1 MASSAWAIRV
11 GVDLD
16 TSDIQSQ
23 LDKAA
28 QGTKVNI
35 DTGEAEGNLKNLSG
49 SFDLTYQMANKLYQM
64 SKQAIEAMVEE
75 VKEVDKAL
83 TEFKKVSDLRGS
95 DLDDYSKDLAV
106 SGREVARTMSD
117 MIDAATMF
125 RKSGFSDEEASQL
138 AVVASMY
145 QNIADTQVSAEQ
157 AAASIVSQIR
167 AFGEGV
173 IDPMHI
179 IDSYNEVANNFSVG
193 TNDLS
198 TAMEIASAGLATYG
212 NSFEE
217 ILGLVTS
224 GSEIFVGRSGQVA
237 RGLTTIAA
245 RIAGADGQKA
255 LKEYGIEVENLD
267 GSLRSTYDVLG
278 DVAKIWG
285 DLSDAQKVALGET
298 LAGKTRYNILAAVL
312 QNYQHAIDAT
322 TTALNSEGSA
332 TEENAAYMD
341 SLEARIERMNGLF
354 QELSTTVV
362 GSDLVGGILD
372 LASSFL
378 ELANT
383 PIGGFVTKVG
393 LLSTGLS
400 GLYGMLKAGILSE
413 GVLGVALPSLGA
425 MLPYIAAGT
434 VAVVGLYEGIKKVKE
449 ILQEKIE
456 AKIFENVASE
466 IEESENKIK
475 NYDKLISD
483 SKDKLNELKSIPW
496 GERTTEIDFEIQK
509 LESLIQQY
517 EKLREEEERKVREDK
532 LKKLRNTEYESGYKM
547 VQASDYIVSDLESN
561 FAGFQE
567 VYDKAVSGYYA
578 TIEDAA
584 LAFGKVM
591 DIAYNADD
599 TLEDRVA
606 EVMAV
611 LESQNVYLQRS
622 FHGWTEELQQNTAEM
637 SEYAN
642 SLKDLD
648 AVNESTIPGL
658 EELINKNQS
667 YYDTLR
673 IVKKYG
679 GELSAEELNFMS
691 QYEQMSGILSQV
703 TVGMDKLSAAQKKV
717 QQLQDSAFRGNATLT
732 LQDYVN
738 VLNNLD
744 GIDTSNLGDVLG
756 YLKSIGAINLDYTAS
771 DLQEI
776 IDQINSV
783 ESKDVQLDINA
794 DAEDVVETIDEAKE
808 AIESMNEETG
818 VTITSSADASNLIES
833 LNTIKQLIG
842 ELNTMSISIKINVS
856 AGSALSTL
864 RNIRSAVTSIPTY
877 WGITIYCTDYASASL
892 NNIINLLNRITDKT
906 ITVKVDRDDLS
917 GKATGSNY
925 FGGGPV
931 LINDGAPVNG
941 SAGELVVANGKAQ
954 IYNDGEPTI
963 EDLPKGAKIYTAAQ
977 TQQILKNIKALKDSI
992 PAYADGNITIPSE
1005 INAETI
1011 RYNPSEYYG
1020 QNTFGPFYS
1029 TEEFDQWQKERKH
1042 LLELDLITQEQYY
1055 LDLEEMNETYL
1066 KNMEDS
1072 QDKYWS
1078 YQEEIYKWKKSR
1090 LEDENKLLEKQIELE
1105 KALGDLAKIK
1115 SQKIL
1120 VFKNGKFQY
1129 MADVD
1134 AISEAQRNINSIL
1147 TDKGYADGT
1156 TNAKAGLHLVGENGP
1171 ELRVLN
1177 SGDGIIPNNLTNR
1190 LLNMARMGV
1199 NGLSNT
1205 TEKAKQ
1211 AFYSF
1216 DISNITL
1223 PSVRNAEDFFDGL
1236 KNYAYQYSYA

>member
-1 MASSAWAIRV
+1 
-11 GVDLD
+11 
-16 TSDIQSQ
+16 
-23 LDKAA
+23 
-28 QGTKVNI
+28 
-35 DTGEAEGNLKNLSG
+35 
-49 SFDLTYQMANKLYQM
+49 
-64 SKQAIEAMVEE
+64 
-75 VKEVDKAL
+75 
-83 TEFKKVSDLRGS
+83 
-95 DLDDYSKDLAV
+95 
-106 SGREVARTMSD
+106 
-117 MIDAATMF
+117 
-125 RKSGFSDEEASQL
+125 
-138 AVVASMY
+138 
-145 QNIADTQVSAEQ
+145 
-157 AAASIVSQIR
+157 
-167 AFGEGV
+167 
-173 IDPMHI
+173 
-179 IDSYNEVANNFSVG
+179 
-193 TNDLS
+193 
-198 TAMEIASAGLATYG
+198 
-212 NSFEE
+212 
-217 ILGLVTS
+217 
-224 GSEIFVGRSGQVA
+224 
-237 RGLTTIAA
+237 
-245 RIAGADGQKA
+245 
-255 LKEYGIEVENLD
+255 
-267 GSLRSTYDVLG
+267 
-278 DVAKIWG
+278 
-285 DLSDAQKVALGET
+285 
-298 LAGKTRYNILAAVL
+298 
-312 QNYQHAIDAT
+312 
-322 TTALNSEGSA
+322 
-332 TEENAAYMD
+332 MD

-354 QELSTTVV
+354 QELSDTVI
-362 GSDLVGGILD
+362 GSDLVGGVLD
-372 LASSFL
+372 LAGSFL

-434 VAVVGLYEGIKKVKE
+434 VAVIGLYEGIKKVRE

-456 AKIFENVASE
+456 SKIFENVATD
-466 IEESENKIK
+466 IKESEEKIK
-475 NYDKLISD
+475 EYDTLISD
-483 SKDKLNELKSIPW
+483 SKEKLNELKSIPW

-532 LKKLRNTEYESGYKM
+532 LKKLRGTEYESGYKM
-547 VQASDYIVSDLESN
+547 VKASDYIVSDLESN
-561 FAGFQE
+561 FAGFQD

-591 DIAYNADD
+591 DITYNADD
-599 TLEDRVA
+599 TLETRVA

-611 LESQNVYLQRS
+611 LEGQNIYLQRS

-637 SEYAN
+637 NEYAGT
-642 SLKDLD
+642 LKDLD

-658 EELINKNQS
+658 EELINKNQD
-667 YYDTLR
+667 YYNTLR

-691 QYEQMSGILSQV
+691 QYEHMTGILSQV

-738 VLNNLD
+738 VLNNLE

-756 YLKSIGAINLDYTAS
+756 YLKSIGAISLDYTAS

-783 ESKDVQLDINA
+783 ESKNVQVDLDVNAEEGQEELDELENRL
-794 DAEDVVETIDEAKE
+794 DELN
-808 AIESMNEETG
+808 SETG
-818 VTITSSADASNLIES
+818 VTVTSSADASNLIES

-842 ELNTMSISIKINVS
+842 ELNAMSISIKINVS
-856 AGSALSTL
+856 ASSALSTL
-864 RNIRSAVTSIPTY
+864 RSVRGAVTSIPTS
-877 WGITIYCTDYASASL
+877 WNTTIYCTDYASGSL

-906 ITVKVDRDDLS
+906 VTVKVNRDDLNN

-941 SAGELVVANGKAQ
+941 SAGELVVANGQAQ
-954 IYNDGEPTI
+954 IYNNGEPTI
-963 EDLPKGAKIYTAAQ
+963 EDLPRGAKIYTAAQ

-992 PAYADGNITIPSE
+992 PAYADGNITVPSE

-1029 TEEFDQWQKERKH
+1029 AEEFDQWQKERKH

-1066 KNMEDS
+1066 KNMADS
-1072 QDKYWS
+1072 QDKYWG

-1134 AISEAQRNINSIL
+1134 AISEAQRNINNIL

-1190 LLNMARMGV
+1190 LFNMARMGV

-1205 TEKAKQ
+1205 AEKAKQ
-1211 AFYSF
+1211 VLYSF
-1216 DISNITL
+1216 DINNITL

>member
-1 MASSAWAIRV
+1 M
-11 GVDLD
+11 G
-16 TSDIQSQ
+16 
-23 LDKAA
+23 
-28 QGTKVNI
+28 
-35 DTGEAEGNLKNLSG
+35 
-49 SFDLTYQMANKLYQM
+49 
-64 SKQAIEAMVEE
+64 
-75 VKEVDKAL
+75 
-83 TEFKKVSDLRGS
+83 
-95 DLDDYSKDLAV
+95 
-106 SGREVARTMSD
+106 
-117 MIDAATMF
+117 
-125 RKSGFSDEEASQL
+125 
-138 AVVASMY
+138 
-145 QNIADTQVSAEQ
+145 
-157 AAASIVSQIR
+157 
-167 AFGEGV
+167 
-173 IDPMHI
+173 
-179 IDSYNEVANNFSVG
+179 
-193 TNDLS
+193 
-198 TAMEIASAGLATYG
+198 
-212 NSFEE
+212 
-217 ILGLVTS
+217 
-224 GSEIFVGRSGQVA
+224 
-237 RGLTTIAA
+237 
-245 RIAGADGQKA
+245 
-255 LKEYGIEVENLD
+255 
-267 GSLRSTYDVLG
+267 
-278 DVAKIWG
+278 
-285 DLSDAQKVALGET
+285 
-298 LAGKTRYNILAAVL
+298 
-312 QNYQHAIDAT
+312 
-322 TTALNSEGSA
+322 
-332 TEENAAYMD
+332 
-341 SLEARIERMNGLF
+341 SLEARITRLQGLF
-354 QELSTTVV
+354 QELSNSVI

-372 LASSFL
+372 LSGAFL

-456 AKIFENVASE
+456 AKIFENVANE
-466 IEESENKIK
+466 IEDSEKKIK
-475 NYDKLISD
+475 DYDKLISD
-483 SKDKLNELKSIPW
+483 SKDKLNELKQIPW

-532 LKKLRNTEYESGYKM
+532 LKKLRNTEYESGYNM
-547 VQASDYIVSDLESN
+547 VKASDYIVSDLESN
-561 FAGFQE
+561 FAGFQD

-637 SEYAN
+637 SEYA
-642 SLKDLD
+642 STLKDLD

-658 EELINKNQS
+658 EELINKNKD

-679 GELSAEELNFMS
+679 GELSDEELNFMS
-691 QYEQMSGILSQV
+691 QYEHMTGVLSQV

-738 VLNNLD
+738 VLNNLE

-776 IDQINSV
+776 IDQINSA
-783 ESKDVQLDINA
+783 ESKEVQFDINA
-794 DAEDVVETIDEAKE
+794 DTEDVVEKIDEAKD

-818 VTITSSADASNLIES
+818 VTITSSADASNLIQS
-833 LNTIKQLIG
+833 LDQIKQLIA
-842 ELNTMSISIKINVS
+842 ELNTTSITIKINVNGS
-856 AGSALSTL
+856 SALSTL
-864 RNIRSAVTSIPTY
+864 RSVRSAVTNIPTSRN
-877 WGITIYCTDYASASL
+877 ITIYCTDYASGSL

-906 ITVKVDRDDLS
+906 VTVRVNRDDLS

-925 FGGGPV
+925 FGGGQV

-941 SAGELVVANGKAQ
+941 SSAELVVANGKAQ
-954 IYNDGEPTI
+954 IYNDGEPTV
-963 EDLPKGAKIYTAAQ
+963 EDLPRGSKIYTAAQ
-977 TQQILKNIKALKDSI
+977 TQQILKNIQSLKDSI
-992 PAYADGNITIPSE
+992 PSYADGNITIPSE
-1005 INAETI
+1005 VNASNI
-1011 RYNPSEYYG
+1011 QYVPSEYYSS
-1020 QNTFGPFYS
+1020 QNFGS
-1029 TEEFDQWQKERKH
+1029 LNTIEKFDQWQKQRKH
-1042 LLELDLITQEQYY
+1042 LLELDIITQEQYY
-1055 LDLEEMNETYL
+1055 LDLERMNETYL
-1066 KNMEDS
+1066 KNISDA
-1072 QDKYWS
+1072 QDKYWN
-1078 YQEEIYKWKKSR
+1078 YQEEIYKWKKER

-1105 KALGDLAKIK
+1105 KALSDLAKIK

-1120 VFKNGKFQY
+1120 VFKNGQFQY
-1129 MADVD
+1129 MADID
-1134 AISEAQRNINSIL
+1134 AIAEAQRNVNNIL
-1147 TDKGYADGT
+1147 SGAGYADGT

-1177 SGDGIIPNNLTNR
+1177 SGDGIIPNNLTSR
-1190 LLNMARMGV
+1190 LLNMATKGV
-1199 NGLSNT
+1199 NGLSNA

-1211 AFYSF
+1211 VFNNF
-1216 DISNITL
+1216 DISNIVL
-1223 PSVRNAEDFFDGL
+1223 PNVRNADDFFEGL